1 MEMNKR
7 YKITRLDE
15 QENPTLTLE
24 ECQAVFATLE
34 GFEYQDFFTATSK
47 EGVGMTLKG
56 DFFMWKLEE
65 AQVPFRF
72 FGGEVYVAI
81 SKPEILD
88 KAIEIA
94 EVLKATYVEG

>member
-1 MEMNKR
+1 MNKR
-7 YKITRLDE
+7 YKLTRLDA

-24 ECQAVFATLE
+24 ECQEIFATLE
-34 GFEYQDFFTATSK
+34 DFEYHDSFTATSK

-56 DFFMWKLEE
+56 DFFMWQRGET
-65 AQVPFRF
+65 QVPFRF

-88 KAIEIA
+88 KAVEIA
-94 EVLKATYVEG
+94 ALLKAEYVEG